1 MDSSVVGHGLPS
13 ASAILHSFSCLS
25 FLSLYLVAVSFAAS
39 FFFFTAS
46 PCRQLA
52 SCSSGTGGIET
63 WPLWITPCKRDQVR
77 IKEWGEEW
85 HKSTTN

>member
-1 MDSSVVGHGLPS
+1 MDSCVVGRRATS

-46 PCRQLA
+46 PCRRLA
-52 SCSSGTGGIET
+52 SRSSGTGGFET
-63 WPLWITPCKRDQVR
+63 WPLWLTPCKRDQVR

-85 HKSTTN
+85 HKSSTN